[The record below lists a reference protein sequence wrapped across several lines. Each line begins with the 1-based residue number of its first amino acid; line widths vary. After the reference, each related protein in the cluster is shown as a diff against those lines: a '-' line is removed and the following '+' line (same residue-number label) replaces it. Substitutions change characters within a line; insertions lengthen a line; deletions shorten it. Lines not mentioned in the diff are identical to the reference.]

1 MKKDNKKKITLTI
14 CGFSVLC
21 IGILAAAY
29 FLTRKPAAKFV
40 PAAVE
45 TTTQTDSWE
54 EKTATETESAA
65 ESSSPSDKKEG
76 TEADN
81 TQKII
86 SEDETTTTS
95 SLSDTKTKE
104 EAAKEIPSEKPVV
117 TEDATNP
124 EKPPEYDSN
133 VPQQTQ
139 APTAAL
145 ENKADSTTPPEADNN
160 NSHAGQ
166 VYDPVFG
173 WIITGDTHQD
183 IIDSDGDI
191 NKQVG
196 NMGGN

>member
-1 MKKDNKKKITLTI
+1 MKKDKKKIALTI

-29 FLTRKPAAKFV
+29 FLTRKPDAEFV

-45 TTTQTDSWE
+45 TSTETDSWE
-54 EKTATETESAA
+54 EKTAPETESAA

-86 SEDETTTTS
+86 SEDETTTAS
-95 SLSDTKTKE
+95 SLSDTKTRE
-104 EAAKEIPSEKPVV
+104 ESAKEMPSEKPVT
-117 TEDATNP
+117 TEDTTNP

-133 VPQQTQ
+133 VPQTQ
-139 APTAAL
+139 APTAPP
-145 ENKADSTTPPEADNN
+145 ENNADTSTPPAADDNT
-160 NSHAGQ
+160 SHDGQ
-166 VYDPVFG
+166 IYDPVFG
-173 WIITGDTHQD
+173 WITTGATYQET
-183 IIDSDGDI
+183 IDSTGDI

-196 NMGGN
+196 TMGGN

>member
-104 EAAKEIPSEKPVV
+104 EAAKEMPSEKPVV

-139 APTAAL
+139 APTAAP
-145 ENKADSTTPPEADNN
+145 ENKADSSTPPKQTITILTPDRFMILFL
-160 NSHAGQ
+160 AG
-166 VYDPVFG
+166 
-173 WIITGDTHQD
+173 
-183 IIDSDGDI
+183 
-191 NKQVG
+191 
-196 NMGGN
+196 